1 MNNSVNNNGGNS
13 TNTTTQR
20 QEQKERQRQEQEESP
35 LVSIKDITR
44 FKINSLASAL
54 QFAEVVS
61 KTGFCPKSFVKD
73 KDPKQA
79 VMDVA
84 LAIMSG
90 MELGMSPLNALRS
103 FAVINGSPALWGTAK
118 NALVIQSGNLVS
130 LKHHY
135 EGTPNKDDY
144 TCIVEVVRRNPSITF
159 TASFSIADAKQAG
172 LMGKDIWCKYTKK
185 MLYNRA
191 KANAFN
197 ECFAEL
203 FFNLYDGE
211 EIASG
216 YDKEQEQG
224 IKRVEPIMQ
233 EGISEQVVKQIPTAT
248 PALTPQEQKQSIA
261 ELELLGEGEEG
272 EQGVFLFNN
281 NEMGLI

>member
-1 MNNSVNNNGGNS
+1 MSNSVVNNNDSNS
-13 TNTTTQR
+13 TTNNTQK
-20 QEQKERQRQEQEESP
+20 QEQVEAP

-44 FKINSLASAL
+44 FKINSLKTAL
-54 QFAEVVS
+54 EFAEVVS

-144 TCIVEVVRRNPSITF
+144 TCIVEVLRRNPSITF

-172 LMGKDIWCKYTKK
+172 LMGKDLWCKYTKK